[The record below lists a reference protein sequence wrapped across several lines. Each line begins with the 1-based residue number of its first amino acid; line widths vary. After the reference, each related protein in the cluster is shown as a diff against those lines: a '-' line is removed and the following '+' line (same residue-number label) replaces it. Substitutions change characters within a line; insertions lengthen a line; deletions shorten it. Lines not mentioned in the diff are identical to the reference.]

1 MGVEFQ
7 EENNTSR
14 QNLYSRQTPKMAAW
28 LISKGIVKDEAGAN
42 KVEIILTIVCVLL
55 AIYFFFK

>member
-7 EENNTSR
+7 EENNINR
-14 QNLYSRQTPKMAAW
+14 QNLYSRPTPKMAAW
-28 LISKGIVKDEAGAN
+28 LISKGIAKDEAGAN
-42 KVEIILTIVCVLL
+42 KVEIFVAIVCVII